1 MNIIGLPDTAI
12 QEAKERVRAAPR
24 NSDCA
29 FPLWRITVN
38 LAPADLKKKVRPTT
52 YPSRFACC
60 LASGKSISCLPERY
74 SWVNFL
80 WRGLRHTKGMLAMVS
95 VA

>member
-12 QEAKERVRAAPR
+12 QEAKERVRAALR
-24 NSDCA
+24 NSDCE
-29 FPLWRITVN
+29 FSLRRITVN
-38 LAPADLKKKVRPTT
+38 LAPADRKKKARPTT

-60 LASGKSISCLPERY
+60 LASGRSIPCLPERY
-74 SWVNFL
+74 SWANFL

>member
-12 QEAKERVRAAPR
+12 QEAKERVRAALR
-24 NSDCA
+24 TRDCE
-29 FPLWRITVN
+29 FPLRRIAVN
-38 LAPADLKKKVRPTT
+38 LAPADRKKKARPTT

-60 LASGKSISCLPERY
+60 LASGRSIPCLLERY

>member
-1 MNIIGLPDTAI
+1 MSIIGLPDTAI
-12 QEAKERVRAAPR
+12 QEAKERVRAALR
-24 NSDCA
+24 NSDCE
-29 FPLWRITVN
+29 FPLRRIAVN
-38 LAPADLKKKVRPTT
+38 LAPADRKKKARPTT

-60 LASGKSISCLPERY
+60 LASGRSISCLPERY

-80 WRGLRHTKGMLAMVS
+80 WSGLRHTKSMLAMVS